1 MTIKPLELAH
11 VDTCLSCYFSGD
23 SRAHLQ
29 IAVWHGMK
37 MSEIKQAL
45 IEELRQGVIGGNDEL
60 AQLLRADWVPPEKEA
75 AAIQACKR
83 AYAAINRMKP
93 TVKGQRTFFKE
104 LDKQTNE
111 DDETVYAF
119 FVFVEKE

>member
-1 MTIKPLELAH
+1 MTIKPLELVH
-11 VDTCLSCYFSGD
+11 TDTCLSCYFSGD

-45 IEELRQGVIGGNDEL
+45 MDELRQGAIGGYDDL
-60 AQLLRADWVPPEKEA
+60 AWLLSSDYVGEERESDANEA
-75 AAIQACKR
+75 TKR

-93 TVKGQRTFFKE
+93 NVKGQRRFFTDLEKSIDE
-104 LDKQTNE
+104 N
-111 DDETVYAF
+111 DETVYAF
-119 FVFVEKE
+119 FVFVER